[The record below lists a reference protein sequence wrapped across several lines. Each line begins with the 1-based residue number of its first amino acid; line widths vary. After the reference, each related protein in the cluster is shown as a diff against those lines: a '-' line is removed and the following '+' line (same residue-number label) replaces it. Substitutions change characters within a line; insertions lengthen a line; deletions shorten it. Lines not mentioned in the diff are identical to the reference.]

1 MTSYHGD
8 VSFNHFLISHLK
20 LIKRNTRTWQVDGD
34 NDDGDDG
41 DGDDDDD
48 DDDVL
53 TWQEGW

>member
-1 MTSYHGD
+1 MTPYNGD
-8 VSFNHFLISHLK
+8 VSFNHFLITHLK

-34 NDDGDDG
+34 NDD

-48 DDDVL
+48 DDDGL